1 MSKAELVLAISAEL
15 SSDVATA
22 ILTKQAEL
30 QREPREL
37 LDIVLAVHS
46 TLTDLSS
53 RVQESRFEKIT
64 RSRLR

>member
-1 MSKAELVLAISAEL
+1 MSKSESVLAISAEL

-30 QREPREL
+30 HREPREL

-53 RVQESRFEKIT
+53 RVQERRFEKIT
-64 RSRLR
+64 RSRLL